1 MPFTEQRGSKWRA
14 RWWSGKY
21 DPETGKKLYDSKSG
35 FADDAAAY
43 DYGLDRESDQR
54 NDRYISRRDGSTL
67 MRDYCRTWPDS
78 LDVGHLRDKAVR
90 SMLQLYIVPR
100 WGEVAV
106 SDIKTSMFRA
116 WEKQL
121 RTQKTDRGKPLGK
134 AYVDEI
140 IGVFRMLMDDAVTD
154 EMRASSPVPVVN
166 KRRGRYVK
174 KAREKKREM
183 VLEDVLQLA
192 SNALVYW
199 GFPGFVFVLTK
210 AFTGM
215 RPAELYALRREY
227 CHPAWPASDP
237 DNDQRREA
245 AARYGVKHALP
256 AIRVEYQHQRE
267 NGALGLY
274 PPKYESHRA
283 LVIPPFLAE
292 LLEMLAASH
301 DGEFVFTSISGGPL
315 AKANFSYHYWRRI
328 ADGQDPTPP
337 KKGGKARG
345 GGSWRPLPG
354 WPAVEAW
361 AGKRLYL
368 VRHGHKSWLDEDGHS
383 RIATESRMGHEV
395 AGVEG
400 LYSMVTLGMERQI
413 ATALQER
420 WEKHISQLPED
431 WELPSSPIPL
441 PVDLQEWMKRQVKAA
456 RETKPHS
463 GS

>member
-1 MPFTEQRGSKWRA
+1 MPFTEQRGSKWRV
-14 RWWSGKY
+14 RWWSGKL
-21 DPETGKKLYDSKSG
+21 DPKTGKKLYDSKSG
-35 FADDAAAY
+35 FEDEQKAY
-43 DYGLDRESDQR
+43 DYGLDQESALR

-67 MRDYCRTWPDS
+67 MRDYCRTWPET
-78 LDVGHLRDKAVR
+78 LDVGHLREKAIR
-90 SMLQLYIVPR
+90 SHLRLYIVER
-100 WGEVAV
+100 WGDTAVA
-106 SDIKTSMFRA
+106 DIKTSMFRA

-121 RTQKTDRGKPLGK
+121 RAQPKLSKR
-134 AYVDEI
+134 YVDEI

-154 EMRASSPVPVVN
+154 EMRPSSPVPAVN

-174 KAREKKREM
+174 KPKEKKREM
-183 VLEDVLQLA
+183 VMEDVLQLA

-199 GFPGFVFVLTK
+199 GLPGFVFVLTK

-227 CHPAWPASDP
+227 CHPAWPATDP
-237 DNDQRREA
+237 DKDQRRESV
-245 AARYGVKHALP
+245 ARYGAQHGLP

-267 NGALGLY
+267 NGALALF

-292 LLEMLAASH
+292 LHEMLAACE
-301 DGEFVFTSISGGPL
+301 DGEFVFTSIGGGLL
-315 AKANFSYHYWRRI
+315 ANANFSYHYWRRI

-383 RIATESRMGHEV
+383 RIATEARMGHEV

-400 LYSMVTLGMERQI
+400 LYSMVTLGMEQQI
-413 ATALQER
+413 AASLQER
-420 WEKHISQLPED
+420 WEKFISQLPD
-431 WELPSSPIPL
+431 GWELPSSPTPL
-441 PVDLQEWMKRQVKAA
+441 PVDLQGWMNRQVKVAKEA
-456 RETKPHS
+456 WPQS

>member
-1 MPFTEQRGSKWRA
+1 MPFTEKRGNKWRV
-14 RWWSGKY
+14 RWWSGKL
-21 DPETGKKLYDSKSG
+21 DPATGKKLYDSRSG
-35 FADDAAAY
+35 FYDEAKAY
-43 DYGLDRESDQR
+43 DYGLDQESALR

-78 LDVGHLRDKAVR
+78 LDVGHLRDKAIR
-90 SMLQLYIVPR
+90 SMLNLYIVPR
-100 WGEVAV
+100 WGDAAVA
-106 SDIKTSMFRA
+106 DIKTSMFRA

-121 RTQKTDRGKPLGK
+121 RTHPTTRGKPLSK
-134 AYVDEI
+134 PYVDEI
-140 IGVFRMLMDDAVTD
+140 IGVFRMLMDDAVAD
-154 EMRASSPVPVVN
+154 EMRSSSPVPVVN

-183 VLEDVLQLA
+183 VMEDVFQLA
-192 SNALVYW
+192 TNALTYW
-199 GFPGFVFVLTK
+199 GFQGFVFVLTK

-227 CHPAWPASDP
+227 CHPAWPTSDP
-237 DNDQRREA
+237 DKDQRREA
-245 AARYGVKHALP
+245 AARYGAKHGLP

-267 NGALGLY
+267 HGALGLF
-274 PPKYESHRA
+274 PPKYESHRS

-292 LLEMLAASH
+292 LHEMLAAAHS
-301 DGEFVFTSISGGPL
+301 GEFVFTSIGGGLL
-315 AKANFSYHYWRRI
+315 ANANFSYHYWRRI

-337 KKGGKARG
+337 KQGGKARG

-361 AGKRLYL
+361 TGKRLYL

-383 RIATESRMGHEV
+383 RIATEARMGHEV

-413 ATALQER
+413 AGTLQER
-420 WEKHISQLPED
+420 WEKVLSQLPED
-431 WELPSSPIPL
+431 WELPPSPTSL
-441 PVDLQEWMKRQVKAA
+441 PVDLNGWMNKQVKAA
-456 RETKPHS
+456 KEAPSQT